1 MNQNKTEGLFNS
13 LEFNLYELLNIQL
26 NSTSDEIKKS
36 FRRIIKKFHPDK
48 MTNVE
53 EKLYY
58 NITLAN
64 HILSNPDTRYKY
76 DNWLLNS
83 NKQHNTLKDNFKVEE
98 QKVREYFPQT
108 KEEAAVEFQNKFDM
122 LGKRHGD
129 FVEDKRTLNSIYK
142 EKEKERSSTQIT
154 KENFSTMDE
163 FNTTFSQ
170 RKKTGVYTTAL
181 VKRNTDIQPFTFKNN
196 KYAELKDF
204 DNVYVKDTQLTYA
217 FELLPE
223 DDTKV
228 NNKSIAQKLDD
239 YNKSNFTMN
248 NNKFINEINKIF

>member
-1 MNQNKTEGLFNS
+1 MDQNKTEGLFNS
-13 LEFNLYELLNIQL
+13 LEFNLYELLNISL
-26 NSTSDEIKKS
+26 NSTAEEIKKS

-48 MTNVE
+48 MSEVE

-58 NITLAN
+58 NITLAH
-64 HILSNPDTRYKY
+64 HILSNPNTRSKY

-83 NKQHNTLKDNFKVEE
+83 NKQHNTLKDNFKADE
-98 QKVREYFPQT
+98 QTVKEYFPKT
-108 KEEAAVEFQNKFDM
+108 KEEAAVDFQNKFDM
-122 LGKRHGD
+122 LGKRHGEV
-129 FVEDKRTLNSIYK
+129 VEDKRTLNSIYK
-142 EKEKERSSTQIT
+142 EKEKERTSVQIT
-154 KENFSTMDE
+154 KETFSNMDE
-163 FNTTFSQ
+163 FNTTFSS
-170 RKKTGVYTTAL
+170 RKKNGTYNTAL

-204 DNVYVKDTQLTYA
+204 DNVYIKDTQLTYA

-223 DDTKV
+223 NDSKV

-239 YNKSNFTMN
+239 YNKNNFTMN